1 MGATARHAGPPGWP
15 GGRRRR
21 WASSTTRRSMPAWAA
36 RAVSSGRATSVSRAT
51 TARRWT
57 SNGLKSGPWSR
68 ATSASRA
75 SSSSTKTWWYFLH
88 SSPSHCTVSVSGA
101 TTRHRSARPVRRRRL
116 RTRQASIVLPRP
128 TSSARSQRTGSAAAA
143 RSAAWSWWGKSRMR
157 PPRKEPRPSASRRE
171 ARCRPSR
178 RRARSSTGS
187 TSPLAR
193 RSTRSDL
200 GSVGPGSSGARGT
213 RAAPSLARRR
223 VTSPAGNST
232 RTDRPSTDTTRPGPS
247 SGLWRCVRRSP
258 TFHIRAL

>member
-1 MGATARHAGPPGWP
+1 
-15 GGRRRR
+15 
-21 WASSTTRRSMPAWAA
+21 MPACAA
-36 RAVSSGRATSVSRAT
+36 RAVSSGRATSVSRAI

-75 SSSSTKTWWYFLH
+75 SSSSTKTWWYFRH

-101 TTRHRSARPVRRRRL
+101 TTRHRSARPVRTRRL

-128 TSSARSQRTGSAAAA
+128 TSSARSQRTGSAAEA

-157 PPRKEPRPSASRRE
+157 PPRKEPRPSASRSE
-171 ARCRPSR
+171 ARCRASR

-187 TSPLAR
+187 TSALAS

-200 GSVGPGSSGARGT
+200 GVGAVRGRRGRAGSEGRPVARQAQGHAAGGELHHGPTGRRPTPRARARAPGCGGA
-213 RAAPSLARRR
+213 
-223 VTSPAGNST
+223 
-232 RTDRPSTDTTRPGPS
+232 
-247 SGLWRCVRRSP
+247 
-258 TFHIRAL
+258 